1 MIILYFI
8 TLFVLFLI
16 LILFVINIHCSIY
29 IFVNKVQLYLFK
41 IKILSLSDDKL
52 INKIID
58 SEVKMMKEKESKNS
72 LYLHLFKYIHL
83 NKIVIDQGIKYRYD
97 FLAVLYGIKEIV
109 QSLDCDNLIRI
120 NLSSK
125 YNNTKIKI
133 SIKFYL
139 GIVLINYLLL
149 RRQIHESK

>member
-1 MIILYFI
+1 MIILYFVI
-8 TLFVLFLI
+8 LFI
-16 LILFVINIHCSIY
+16 LVVILALFVINVYCSIV
-29 IFVNKVQLYLFK
+29 ISVNKVQVYLFK
-41 IKILSLSDDKL
+41 IKLFSLSDDKL

-58 SEVKMMKEKESKNS
+58 SEMKMMEEKESKNS

-83 NKIVIDQGIKYRYD
+83 NEIVIEQGIKYRYD
-97 FLAVLYGIKEIV
+97 LLAVLYGIKEIV

-133 SIKFYL
+133 TIKFYL